1 MAKLAD
7 IEIMKLA
14 LSLAVR
20 GKYKTAPNPMVG
32 AVIVKNNKIISK
44 GYHHKAGGD
53 HAEIDAFKKAKTSL
67 RNSTLFVTLEP
78 CCHTGRT
85 GPCTEAIIKAGIKK
99 VLIAARDADPRVK
112 GKGIKILKKAGIIVK
127 VGLLRKES
135 IKLNEAY
142 FHYNIFHR
150 PFVILKEAQSI
161 DGRIAT
167 VKGDSKWIS
176 SPESLKMVHGLR
188 AEADAVLV
196 GMRTVQKD
204 NPLLTVRHIKGNDP
218 YRIVL
223 TQSMKFPGNCN
234 LIKHNQ
240 DFKTIVASSTDQ
252 IEKYSNKNRNANLIY
267 WNISKLRNGS
277 LNLDDLLKKAGE
289 FGIRNLLIEGG
300 SEVATTFLKAKLVD
314 KYIAVLSP
322 KIIGF
327 GTNSFNDLNIRK
339 ISDSITFKESEFLPN
354 GSDCLFIGYP
364 DWSRK

>member
-14 LSLAVR
+14 LNLAEK

-32 AVIVKNNKIISK
+32 AVVVKNNIIISK
-44 GYHHKAGGD
+44 GYHRKAGGD
-53 HAEIDAFKKAKTSL
+53 HAEIDAFKKAKTSV
-67 RNSTLFVTLEP
+67 RNSTLYVTLEP

-85 GPCTEAIIKAGIKK
+85 GPCTDAIIKAGIKK
-99 VLIAARDADPRVK
+99 VVIAARDADPRVK
-112 GKGIKILKKAGIIVK
+112 GKGINILKSAGIEVR
-127 VGLLRKES
+127 VGVLNKES

-142 FHYNIFHR
+142 FHYNIMNR
-150 PFVILKEAQSI
+150 PFVVLKEAQSI

-176 SPESLKMVHGLR
+176 STKSLKMVHGLR

-196 GMRTVQKD
+196 GMGTVQKD
-204 NPLLTVRHIKGNDP
+204 NPALTVRHIKGNDP

-223 TQSMKFPGNCN
+223 TQSMKFPKSCN
-234 LIKHNQ
+234 LIRNNH
-240 DFKTIVASSTDQ
+240 DFKTIVASSADQ
-252 IEKYSNKNRNANLIY
+252 IEKYSKMNRNANLIY

-289 FGIRNLLIEGG
+289 FGIRQILVEGG
-300 SEVATTFLKAKLVD
+300 SEVATSFLKAKLVD

-322 KIIGF
+322 KIIGM
-327 GTNSFNDLNIRK
+327 GINSIHDLNIRRV
-339 ISDSITFKESEFLPN
+339 SDSITFKESEFIPY
-354 GSDCLFIGYP
+354 GGDCLFIGYP

>member
-196 GMRTVQKD
+196 GMGTVQKD
-204 NPLLTVRHIKGNDP
+204 NPSLTVRHMKGNNP

-223 TQSMKFPGNCN
+223 TQSMKFPRNCN

-339 ISDSITFKESEFLPN
+339 ISDSITFNESEFLPN